1 MKTNTNRETEM
12 KTTKQNSPRLW
23 WTSNDNHACL
33 DMGTLDDYSLD
44 LGRPATREDAEQM
57 AREDIREQGGHTGGK
72 LSWEEPAHDLDE
84 LNGRR

>member
-1 MKTNTNRETEM
+1 MKT
-12 KTTKQNSPRLW
+12 KTNSPRLW
-23 WTSNDNHACL
+23 WNSDDGEWCM

-57 AREDIREQGGHTGGK
+57 AREDIREQCGYTDGK
-72 LSWEEPAHDLDE
+72 LAWEEPAHDLDE